1 MLPVQRFI
9 VIGNGLYYDKWR
21 YLTAKSL
28 HDLTSHSYPSW
39 MEEIIDIVNEFDEVI
54 AQAPRKEVHL
64 RQQMH
69 RSTHIILRNSD
80 QQVFLQL
87 RAKTKETN
95 PGVWDSSAAGHV
107 DAGET
112 YVDCAARELE
122 EELSVRV
129 PAQALVEIGRLAPTM
144 VNGFEFVRIYAA
156 QSDDPIKL
164 EFGEIDGGK
173 WVSDGELN
181 QWITENPEDF
191 APSFLVIWEAIR
203 YWRESGV
210 SHT

>member
-1 MLPVQRFI
+1 MHASVR
-9 VIGNGLYYDKWR
+9 R
-21 YLTAKSL
+21 
-28 HDLTSHSYPSW
+28 SYPSG
-39 MEEIIDIVNEFDEVI
+39 MEEIIDIVNELDEVI
-54 AQAPRKEVHL
+54 GQAPRKEAHL

-69 RSTHIILRNSD
+69 RATHIILRNSQ

-107 DAGET
+107 DVGEA
-112 YVDCAARELE
+112 YVDCASRELE

-129 PAQALVEIGRLAPTM
+129 PAKDLVEIGRMAPSIA
-144 VNGFEFVRIYAA
+144 NGFEFVRIYAA

-173 WVSDGELN
+173 WLSEEELN
-181 QWITENPEDF
+181 NWMQESPEEF
-191 APSFLVIWEAIR
+191 APSFLDLWAAIQ
-203 YWRESGV
+203 
-210 SHT
+210 